1 MLQGF
6 TAANAS
12 PRHRRYFIVIASL
25 LILVAVVAFLAAEQ
39 PLAQL
44 PAFLPAYA
52 SAVIVTDLITAY
64 LIFAHA
70 PLARRPALLALAG
83 AYLYSGTIVIGQMLV
98 FPGVWSEHGLLGAGP
113 QSAVWL
119 WVFWHGGFPAFIIAS
134 AALAHYQH
142 ARNLAITFSDKASA
156 RIAFLVVGLVL
167 LLIALVTAGQS
178 LLPEIITGGI
188 YRSLSQSLEGLAVL
202 ALNLVALAAVLVTT
216 RGRTVLDL
224 GLLIAVLASLIDA
237 ILTLHAGARFS
248 LGWYAARICS
258 VISAISVLIV
268 YLREVTWLYSRVIRL
283 NVQLEEQ
290 VSTDV
295 TTHLHNRRYF
305 NRQLAIALRDAQ
317 RRREELSLLMID
329 IDHFKLYNDRYGHQ
343 AGDEALYKVAMAIQD
358 ALRRPVDIAARYGG
372 EEFAVI
378 LPATGTVGAAHVAGN
393 VLASVQQRAIPH
405 AASPTASV
413 VTVSVGAATISGAST
428 AETLIGLADEALYA
442 AKRQGRNRL
451 VSAAPPAQTPAS
463 LTSASPAPASQPRTP
478 QPPAP
483 QTAK

>member
-25 LILVAVVAFLAAEQ
+25 LTLAAIIAFLVAEQ

-64 LIFAHA
+64 MIFAHA
-70 PLARRPALLALAG
+70 PLAHRPALLALAG
-83 AYLYSGTIVIGQMLV
+83 AYLYSGTMVIGQMLV

-119 WVFWHGGFPAFIIAS
+119 WTFWHGGFPAIIIAS
-134 AALAHYQH
+134 TLLAYYQ
-142 ARNLAITFSDKASA
+142 RKQDLTFAFSGKTSSQ
-156 RIAFLVVGLVL
+156 IAVLVIVIVFLLV
-167 LLIALVTAGQS
+167 ALVTAGQS
-178 LLPEIITGGI
+178 LLPEIITGGD
-188 YRSLSQSLEGLAVL
+188 YHSLSQSIEGRAVVVLNLIALLAVL
-202 ALNLVALAAVLVTT
+202 LTT

-224 GLLIAVLASLIDA
+224 GLVIAVLASLIDA
-237 ILTLHAGARFS
+237 VLTLRAGARFS
-248 LGWYAARICS
+248 LGWYLARICS

-268 YLREVTWLYSRVIRL
+268 YLREVTWLYARVIRL

-305 NRQLAIALRDAQ
+305 NRQLTIALRDAQ
-317 RRREELSLLMID
+317 RRNEDLSLLMID
-329 IDHFKLYNDRYGHQ
+329 IDHFKFYNDHYGHQ

-378 LPATGTVGAAHVAGN
+378 LPSTSAAGAAHVAGN

-413 VTVSVGAATISGAST
+413 ITVSIGAATISGAST
-428 AETLIGLADEALYA
+428 PEILIGRADEALYA

-451 VSAAPPAQTPAS
+451 VSAAPLSQ
-463 LTSASPAPASQPRTP
+463 APASRV
-478 QPPAP
+478 AR
-483 QTAK
+483 